1 MYFESLQRVARM
13 AKKHGV
19 IVVSDEIHG
28 DLMLWGQKHQ
38 PFVESCPEAAEVG
51 IWLGAP
57 SKTFNIP
64 GFASSWIMIRNEA
77 LRIPFYSW
85 LDANEFSDPTFTAV
99 LAAETAYRYGGEWL
113 DALIPYIQ
121 DNIIAVEEFMASRLP
136 QVKVHR
142 PQASFLVWLD
152 MRELGLTQQ
161 QVMDALVNKAHLAL
175 NNGTMF
181 GEDGDG
187 FVRLNVATPRRC
199 LVEALEA
206 MAGAFS

>member
-1 MYFESLQRVARM
+1 
-13 AKKHGV
+13 
-19 IVVSDEIHG
+19 
-28 DLMLWGQKHQ
+28 
-38 PFVESCPEAAEVG
+38 
-51 IWLGAP
+51 
-57 SKTFNIP
+57 
-64 GFASSWIMIRNEA
+64 
-77 LRIPFYSW
+77 
-85 LDANEFSDPTFTAV
+85 
-99 LAAETAYRYGGEWL
+99 
-113 DALIPYIQ
+113 
-121 DNIIAVEEFMASRLP
+121 
-136 QVKVHR
+136 
-142 PQASFLVWLD
+142 